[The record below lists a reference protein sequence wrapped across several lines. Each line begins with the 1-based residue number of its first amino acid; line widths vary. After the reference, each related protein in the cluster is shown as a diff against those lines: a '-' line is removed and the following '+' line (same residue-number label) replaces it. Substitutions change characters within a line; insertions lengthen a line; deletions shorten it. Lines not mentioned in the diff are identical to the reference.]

1 MTTNSCPF
9 CGVLTDLPHET
20 QEACISALH
29 AEIARVRAVVDRV
42 RQRSPE
48 AGESEPADEPPA
60 GIK

>member
-1 MTTNSCPF
+1 MTTNTCPF

-42 RQRSPE
+42 RHRSPD
-48 AGESEPADEPPA
+48 ADESDPRDDPPA
-60 GIK
+60 EIK